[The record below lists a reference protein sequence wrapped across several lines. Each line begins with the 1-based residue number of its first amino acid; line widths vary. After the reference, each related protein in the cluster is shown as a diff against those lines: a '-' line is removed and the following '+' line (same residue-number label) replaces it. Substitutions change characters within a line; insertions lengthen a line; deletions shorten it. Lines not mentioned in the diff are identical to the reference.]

1 MVIKGLKKIININFT
16 FPCQGL
22 LAGIKYRRCDNNLS
36 LQSIGNVL
44 FDIMCLLQKQ
54 HCDNHAVI
62 FLMLYNEYFVS
73 RLYLPNSF

>member
-44 FDIMCLLQKQ
+44 FDICVCFKNNIVTIMQ
-54 HCDNHAVI
+54 
-62 FLMLYNEYFVS
+62 
-73 RLYLPNSF
+73 SFF

>member
-1 MVIKGLKKIININFT
+1 MVIKGLKKMININFT

-44 FDIMCLLQKQ
+44 FDIICVCFKNNIVTIMQ
-54 HCDNHAVI
+54 
-62 FLMLYNEYFVS
+62 
-73 RLYLPNSF
+73 SFF

>member
-44 FDIMCLLQKQ
+44 FDISYVFASKTTL
-54 HCDNHAVI
+54 
-62 FLMLYNEYFVS
+62 
-73 RLYLPNSF
+73 